1 MQYSGAGQRQPLP
14 GGSNATTLPR
24 RPGTT
29 GAIVDAGGDYSGRVA
44 VAYQLLYL
52 VGVKPWER
60 GGVDRDLARF
70 LDLEEQTR
78 TPPYGRALDLGC
90 GTGLQTIEL
99 ARRGWNAV
107 GVDNV
112 PRAIHQAR
120 RRSATGSVRFVLGD
134 VSNLAGAG
142 VGDGFDLF
150 VDRGCFQGLD
160 DTQRETVARAVTDVA
175 ASDAVLLMF
184 AWGTGVPRPLPRG
197 AEPGDVAAIFDGW
210 ELTDV
215 EELSSE
221 GMPPPLRRR
230 QVSGRWLRLQRG

>member
-1 MQYSGAGQRQPLP
+1 MQTPVPGNGAPTRRIKCHDL
-14 GGSNATTLPR
+14 ATSA
-24 RPGTT
+24 GTT
-29 GAIVDAGGDYSGRVA
+29 GAIVDAGGGYSGRVA

-52 VGVKPWER
+52 VGFKPWER
-60 GGVDRDLARF
+60 GGIDRDLARF

-90 GTGLQTIEL
+90 GTGLQTVEL
-99 ARRGWNAV
+99 ARRGWDAV
-107 GVDNV
+107 GIDSV

-134 VSNLAGAG
+134 VTNLAGAG

-150 VDRGCFQGLD
+150 LDRGCFHGLD
-160 DTQRETVARAVTDVA
+160 DAQRETVARAVTDVA

-184 AWGTGVPRPLPRG
+184 AWGAGVPRPLPRG
-197 AEPGDVAAIFDGW
+197 AEPGDVAASFDGW

-215 EELSSE
+215 VELSPE
-221 GMPPPLRRR
+221 GMPPQLRRR
-230 QVSGRWLRLQRG
+230 QVPGRWLRLQRG

>member
-1 MQYSGAGQRQPLP
+1 M
-14 GGSNATTLPR
+14 
-24 RPGTT
+24 
-29 GAIVDAGGDYSGRVA
+29 A

-52 VGVKPWER
+52 VGFKPWER
-60 GGVDRDLARF
+60 GGVDRDLARY

-90 GTGLQTIEL
+90 GTGLQT
-99 ARRGWNAV
+99 
-107 GVDNV
+107 
-112 PRAIHQAR
+112 
-120 RRSATGSVRFVLGD
+120 T
-134 VSNLAGAG
+134 NLASAG

-160 DTQRETVARAVTDVA
+160 DTQRDTVARAVTDVA
-175 ASDAVLLMF
+175 ASHAVLLMF

-197 AEPGDVAAIFDGW
+197 AEPGDVAATFDGW

-215 EELSSE
+215 EELSPE
-221 GMPPPLRRR
+221 GMPPQLRRR